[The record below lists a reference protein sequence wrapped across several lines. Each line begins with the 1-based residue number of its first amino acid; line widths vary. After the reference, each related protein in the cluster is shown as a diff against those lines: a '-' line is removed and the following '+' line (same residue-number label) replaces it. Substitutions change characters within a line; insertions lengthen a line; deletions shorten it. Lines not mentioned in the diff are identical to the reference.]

1 MGTAYYLMCSS
12 YLRLVL
18 IGKDGGEQ
26 GQASSF
32 LREYSR
38 VKPDASTQR
47 RRRVVD
53 DDEDDDDD
61 EGGVEEDPYDEYE
74 REFGNNNHRVDVVV
88 DMPHKTV
95 RH

>member
-1 MGTAYYLMCSS
+1 MSTVYYQMCSS
-12 YLRLVL
+12 YIRLVL

-53 DDEDDDDD
+53 DDEDDD

-74 REFGNNNHRVDVVV
+74 RDFGNNNHRVDVVG
-88 DMPHKTV
+88 HKTV